1 MCEPVALTIAAT
13 AIAAL
18 GQGYSALSA
27 NAQSTY
33 ESRVARQNARLES
46 ERAKDAIERGT
57 IEAQRF
63 QRKAGQE
70 MGEQNAALAANG
82 IDIAFGTAA
91 DVRGDT
97 AMFAREDTKTIYDNS
112 FREAKGYEIN
122 AANFLSESKAARMRG
137 KAALIKGGFD
147 MASTVLGGATQVSK
161 IRNPRA
167 WGFR

>member
-1 MCEPVALTIAAT
+1 MCEPISLTVAAT
-13 AIAAL
+13 AVMAL

-27 NAQSTY
+27 NAQSKY
-33 ESRVARQNARLES
+33 ASRVAKQNAGLEN

-57 IEAQRF
+57 KDAQRF

-70 MGEQNAALAANG
+70 MGQQNAALAANG
-82 IDIAFGTAA
+82 IDIGFGSAA

-122 AANFLSESKAARMRG
+122 AANFLSESKAQRMAG

-147 MASTVLGGATQVSK
+147 IAGTILGGATQISK
-161 IRNPRA
+161 LKSGAVPA
-167 WGFR
+167 W